1 MLRIKPRPVLVLIAA
16 AAAMG
21 PLISCTSEGTRA
33 STSVRTPSGTPTP
46 PSAVPGLVARMSA
59 REKVGQLFVPAFQ
72 TQAQAL
78 SMVKRYHIGGVIYFP
93 GNTRTPRQTAEL
105 SNALQK
111 GAKVPLLISVDEE
124 QGLVS
129 RLPYI
134 THFPGNMALGAT
146 RRPEDARAAARV
158 TATEL
163 RAVGI
168 NQDFAPD
175 ADVNVDPANP
185 VIGTRSFGSDPALVA
200 EFVGAA
206 VDGYRAAGVA
216 ATAKH
221 FPGHG
226 DTSTDSH
233 TGLPVIGHS
242 RQEWEKLDAPP
253 FRAAIAHHVD
263 SIMSAHIVVRGL
275 DDSGDPATLS
285 PEVLTGVLRG
295 DLGYQGVIITDSLQ
309 MAGVRRKYGDK
320 GAPVRA
326 IKAGADQLLM
336 PPSLPKAYD
345 AVLDAVQAGSIP
357 ERRLD
362 DAVTRVL
369 RLKEARGLFSGP
381 EADPAGAD
389 AVIGSAEHRAT
400 AQQVGERSITLVKNA
415 RRLLPLGAKSVYVT
429 GTDAAAVAGALR
441 RQGVRVVGTQRSAD
455 VAVLTTRN
463 TGAATAAR
471 VRALGGKPVVVAA
484 LGLPYD
490 LRHTA
495 QAEAALAT
503 YSAGSAS
510 VNALARVMTGSVRPT
525 GKLPVAIPNAYGF
538 GHGLTFP

>member
-1 MLRIKPRPVLVLIAA
+1 M
-16 AAAMG
+16 
-21 PLISCTSEGTRA
+21 
-33 STSVRTPSGTPTP
+33 
-46 PSAVPGLVARMSA
+46 VARMSV
-59 REKVGQLFVPAFQ
+59 REKVGQLFVPTFQ
-72 TQAQAL
+72 TRAQAI
-78 SMVKRYHIGGVIYFP
+78 SMIKRYHVGGIIYFP
-93 GNTRTPRQTAEL
+93 GNTRTPRQTAKL

-111 GAKVPLLISVDEE
+111 AAKVPLLISVDEE

-134 THFPGNMALGAT
+134 TRFPGNMALGAT
-146 RRPEDARAAARV
+146 RSTDDTRAAARV

-168 NQDFAPD
+168 NQDFAPV

-185 VIGTRSFGSDPALVA
+185 VIGTRSFGSDPTLVA
-200 EFVGAA
+200 RLVGSA
-206 VDGYRAAGVA
+206 VDGYRDGGVA

-233 TGLPVIGHS
+233 TGLPVIAHT
-242 RQEWEKLDAPP
+242 RREWELLDAPP
-253 FRAAIAHHVD
+253 FRAAIEHNVD

-285 PEVLTGVLRG
+285 KKVLTGVLRG
-295 DLGYQGVIITDSLQ
+295 DLGYQGVIVTDSLQ
-309 MAGVRRKYGDK
+309 MAGVRRKYGDRA
-320 GAPVRA
+320 APVRA

-336 PPSLPKAYD
+336 PPSLPTAYD
-345 AVLDAVQAGSIP
+345 AVLDAVRAGSIP

-369 RLKEARGLFSGP
+369 RLKEARGLFAGT
-381 EADPAGAD
+381 EAAPASAD
-389 AVIGSAEHRAT
+389 VVIGSAEHRAI
-400 AQQVGERSITLVKNA
+400 AQRVAEHSITLVKNEGG
-415 RRLLPLGAKSVYVT
+415 LLPLTGKSVYVT
-429 GTDAAAVAGALR
+429 GTDGAAVAGALR
-441 RQGVRVVGTQRSAD
+441 RQGVRVAGTARSAD

-463 TGAATAAR
+463 SGAATAAR
-471 VRALGGKPVVVAA
+471 VRALGAKPVVVAA

-495 QAEAALAT
+495 KARAALAT

-510 VNALARVMTGSVRPT
+510 VNALAKVMTGSVRPA

-538 GHGLTFP
+538 GDGLTIP

>member
-1 MLRIKPRPVLVLIAA
+1 MPRPVLVLIVA
-16 AAAMG
+16 AAAMA
-21 PLISCTSEGTRA
+21 PLISCTSEGTRGPA
-33 STSVRTPSGTPTP
+33 PVRTPSGTPTP
-46 PSAVPGLVARMSA
+46 PSAVPGLVARMSV
-59 REKVGQLFVPAFQ
+59 REKVGQLFVPTFQ
-72 TQAQAL
+72 TQAQAVA
-78 SMVKRYHIGGVIYFP
+78 MIKRYHVGGFIYFP
-93 GNTRTPRQTAEL
+93 VNTRAPRQTAQL

-111 GAKVPLLISVDEE
+111 TAKVPLLISVDEE
-124 QGLVS
+124 QGLVT

-146 RRPEDARAAARV
+146 RSPGDVRAAARV
-158 TATEL
+158 TGAEL

-168 NQDFAPD
+168 NQDFSPV

-185 VIGTRSFGSDPALVA
+185 VIGTRSFGSDPDLAARLV
-200 EFVGAA
+200 GSA
-206 VDGYRAAGVA
+206 VDGFRDAGVA

-233 TGLPVIGHS
+233 TGLPVIRHTRG
-242 RQEWEKLDAPP
+242 EWEKVDAPP

-285 PEVLTGVLRG
+285 PKVLTGVLRG

-309 MAGVRRKYGDK
+309 MAGVRRKYGDR

-357 ERRLD
+357 KRRLD

-369 RLKEARGLFSGP
+369 RLKEQRGLFAGTA
-381 EADPAGAD
+381 ADPAAAD
-389 AVIGSAEHRAT
+389 AVIGSAQHRAT
-400 AQQVGERSITLVKNA
+400 ARQVAEHSITLVKNEG
-415 RRLLPLGAKSVYVT
+415 RLLPLRAKSVYVT
-429 GTDAAAVAGALR
+429 GTDAPSVAGALR
-441 RQGVRVVGTQRSAD
+441 RQGVRVVGTARSAD

-471 VRALGGKPVVVAA
+471 VRALGTKPVIVAA

-490 LRHTA
+490 LRHA
-495 QAEAALAT
+495 GGAKAALAT

-510 VNALARVMTGSVRPT
+510 VTALARVLTGSARPT
-525 GKLPVAIPNAYGF
+525 GKLPVAIPKTYGF
-538 GHGLTFP
+538 GHGLTYP